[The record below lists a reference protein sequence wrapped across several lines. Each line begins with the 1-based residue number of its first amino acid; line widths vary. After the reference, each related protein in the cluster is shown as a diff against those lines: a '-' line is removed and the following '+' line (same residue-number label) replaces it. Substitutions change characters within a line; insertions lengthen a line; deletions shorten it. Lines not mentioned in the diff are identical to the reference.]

1 MASLSVR
8 TPVPPRTAPVRLEVN
23 VIYTG
28 IHKTLAALR
37 RAAQLA
43 AGLQARIRIVA
54 PVVVPHPLPL
64 DQPQVR
70 REHTKRRFR
79 TIAGNTGV
87 ETRVQICYCRDQK
100 EAFDSTLA
108 PDSLI
113 VIGGARR
120 WWWPT
125 MAERTARILQRSG
138 HHVVFVEARKNA

>member
-8 TPVPPRTAPVRLEVN
+8 TPVPLRTAPVRLEIN

-28 IHKTLAALR
+28 IDRTLPALR

-43 AGLQARIRIVA
+43 AELQARIRIVA

-64 DQPQVR
+64 DQPPVR
-70 REHTKRRFR
+70 REHTERRFR
-79 TIAGNTGV
+79 TMAGKTGV
-87 ETRVQICYCRDQK
+87 ETLVQICYCREPK

-120 WWWPT
+120 PWWPT
-125 MAERTARILQRSG
+125 TAERTAWILRTLG
-138 HHVVFVEARKNA
+138 HDVVFVEAHKDV